1 MKHALNDEAGQS
13 HGEADP
19 KISVICPRIVVK
31 LKLSLFMAKLLSPHV
46 DEITGLEIRHIVL
59 ERTTLNDS
67 SEVVVR
73 HKNEEYTNR
82 DK

>member
-1 MKHALNDEAGQS
+1 MT
-13 HGEADP
+13 
-19 KISVICPRIVVK
+19 
-31 LKLSLFMAKLLSPHV
+31 KLLSPHI

-59 ERTTLNDS
+59 ERATLNDS

-82 DK
+82 DKQGVNSAHLLECPLLRFQIKDGFFAGAT